1 MIRDPY
7 VVRPGLEA
15 YAEPAPEGPA
25 PTDLLRHLTTTLAA
39 MSRLDGKVALITG
52 AARGQGRAHALR
64 LAADGADIVAL
75 DICADIPTVGYPLGT
90 PAELAET
97 VAGVEAADRNAL
109 GIHADVRDVDAMK
122 KAVADAVDRFGRLD
136 IVIANA
142 GIALPTWDTPEPQS
156 FADQIAINLTGV
168 WNTGHA
174 AAPAMIEAGNG
185 GSIVLISSVMGLSG
199 RTGGG
204 NGTADGYTAAKHGQ
218 VGLMRAWAR
227 WLAPHDIR
235 VNSIHPSGVATP
247 MVLND
252 AMAVLFA
259 DKPQPEKGSDVGNL
273 LDVLILQPED
283 ISNAVAWLVSDQ
295 ARYITGVALPVD
307 AGFATP

>member
-1 MIRDPY
+1 
-7 VVRPGLEA
+7 
-15 YAEPAPEGPA
+15 
-25 PTDLLRHLTTTLAA
+25 

-75 DICADIPTVGYPLGT
+75 DICADMPTVAYPLGT
-90 PAELAET
+90 TAELAET

-109 GIHADVRDVDAMK
+109 AATVDVRDIDAMK
-122 KAVADAVDRFGRLD
+122 TAVADAMARFGRLD

-142 GIALPTWDTPEPQS
+142 GIALPAWGVDDAQA
-156 FADQIAINLTGV
+156 FLDQIEVNLTGV
-168 WNTGHA
+168 WNTVHA

-185 GSIVLISSVMGLSG
+185 GSVVVISSVMGLSG

-204 NGTADGYTAAKHGQ
+204 NGAADGYTAAKHGQ
-218 VGLMRAWAR
+218 VGLVRAWAR

-235 VNSIHPSGVATP
+235 VNSVHPSGVATP

-252 AMAVLFA
+252 AMAALFA

-273 LDVLILQPED
+273 LDVTILQPED
-283 ISNAVAWLVSDQ
+283 ISNAVAWLVSDE
-295 ARYITGVALPVD
+295 ARYVTGVSLPVD
-307 AGFATP
+307 AGFATI

>member
-1 MIRDPY
+1 M
-7 VVRPGLEA
+7 G
-15 YAEPAPEGPA
+15 
-25 PTDLLRHLTTTLAA
+25 
-39 MSRLDGKVALITG
+39 RLDGKVALITG
-52 AARGQGRAHALR
+52 AARGQGRSHALR
-64 LAADGADIVAL
+64 LANDGADIVAL

-90 PAELAET
+90 PEELAET

-109 GIHADVRDVDAMK
+109 GITADVRDVEAMK
-122 KAVADAVDRFGRLD
+122 AAVADTVARFGRLD

-142 GIALPTWDTPEPQS
+142 GIALPKWDVPEPQS

-235 VNSIHPSGVATP
+235 VNSVHPSGVATP

-252 AMAVLFA
+252 AMAALFA
-259 DKPQPEKGSDVGNL
+259 DKPPPEHGSDVGNL
-273 LDVLILQPED
+273 LDVTILQPED
-283 ISNAVAWLVSDQ
+283 ISNAVAWLVSDE
-295 ARYITGVALPVD
+295 ARYVTGISMPVD

>member
-1 MIRDPY
+1 M
-7 VVRPGLEA
+7 A
-15 YAEPAPEGPA
+15 
-25 PTDLLRHLTTTLAA
+25 
-39 MSRLDGKVALITG
+39 RLDGKVALITG
-52 AARGQGRAHALR
+52 AARGQGRSHALR

-90 PAELAET
+90 PQELAET

-109 GIHADVRDVDAMK
+109 AITADVRDLEAMK
-122 KAVADAVDRFGRLD
+122 AAVADTLARFGRLD

-142 GIALPTWDTPEPQS
+142 GIALPTWDTSDSQS
-156 FADQIAINLTGV
+156 FGDQIAINLVGV

-199 RTGGG
+199 RSGGG

-218 VGLMRAWAR
+218 VGLVRAWAR
-227 WLAPHDIR
+227 WLAQHDIR
-235 VNSIHPSGVATP
+235 VNSVHPSGVATP
-247 MVLND
+247 MVLNE
-252 AMAVLFA
+252 AMAALFA
-259 DKPQPEKGSDVGNL
+259 DKPQPQKGEDVGNL
-273 LDVLILQPED
+273 LDVTILQPED
-283 ISNAVAWLVSDQ
+283 ISNAVAWLVSDE
-295 ARYITGVALPVD
+295 ARYVTGVALPVD

>member
-1 MIRDPY
+1 M
-7 VVRPGLEA
+7 GA
-15 YAEPAPEGPA
+15 
-25 PTDLLRHLTTTLAA
+25 
-39 MSRLDGKVALITG
+39 LDGKVALITG

-75 DICADIPTVGYPLGT
+75 DICADIPTVGYPLAT
-90 PAELAET
+90 PEELAET

-109 GIHADVRDVDAMK
+109 AITADVRNVEALK
-122 KAVADAVDRFGRLD
+122 TAVADTIDRFGRLD

-142 GIALPTWDTPEPQS
+142 GIALPKWDVSEPQS

-273 LDVLILQPED
+273 LDVTILAPEE

>member
-1 MIRDPY
+1 
-7 VVRPGLEA
+7 
-15 YAEPAPEGPA
+15 
-25 PTDLLRHLTTTLAA
+25 

-52 AARGQGRAHALR
+52 AARGQGRSHALR

-75 DICADIPTVGYPLGT
+75 DICADMPTVAYPLGT
-90 PAELAET
+90 PADMAET

-109 GIHADVRDVDAMK
+109 AVTADVRDVEAMK
-122 KAVADAVDRFGRLD
+122 SAVAEAVDRFGRLD

-142 GIALPTWDTPEPQS
+142 GIALPAWGVSDAQA
-156 FADQIAINLTGV
+156 FVDQIEVNLTGV
-168 WNTGHA
+168 WNTVHA
-174 AAPAMIEAGNG
+174 AAPAMIDAGNG
-185 GSIVLISSVMGLSG
+185 GSVVVISSVMGLSG

-204 NGTADGYTAAKHGQ
+204 NGAADGYTAAKHGQ
-218 VGLMRAWAR
+218 VGLVRAWAR

-235 VNSIHPSGVATP
+235 VNSVHPSGVATP

-259 DKPQPEKGSDVGNL
+259 DKPPPEKGSDVGNL
-273 LDVLILQPED
+273 LDVTILQPED
-283 ISNAVAWLVSDQ
+283 ISNAVAWLVCDE
-295 ARYITGVALPVD
+295 ARYVTGVALPVD